1 MNIALIAHDKKK
13 GLMVE
18 FCLAYKS
25 ILAKHTLVATG
36 TTGCLVEEATGLK
49 VTRFLPGREGGEE
62 QIAAR
67 IAYNEIDMV
76 LSFRDPFAQTY
87 EPDMQ
92 SLLKLCDMHTVPL
105 ATNVATA
112 EALIHSLARGDL
124 DYRNNLHGTDSKL
137 D

>member
-1 MNIALIAHDKKK
+1 MNIAFIAHDKKK
-13 GLMVE
+13 DLMVE

-25 ILAKHTLVATG
+25 VLAKHTLLATG
-36 TTGCLVEEATGLK
+36 ITGGLIEEATGLK
-49 VTRFLPGREGGEE
+49 VNRFLPGREGGSE

-76 LSFRDPFAQTY
+76 LSFRDPFAQSY

-112 EALIHSLARGDL
+112 EALIHSLSRGDL
-124 DYRNNLHGTDSKL
+124 DYRNIMRENNGSF
-137 D
+137 

>member
-13 GLMVE
+13 SLMVE

-25 ILAKHTLVATG
+25 VLSKHKIVATG
-36 TTGCLVEEATGLK
+36 TTGSLVKEATGLE
-49 VTRFLPGREGGEE
+49 VSRFLPGSEGGVE

-67 IAYNEIDMV
+67 IAYNEVDMV
-76 LSFRDPFAQTY
+76 LMFRDPFAQAY

-92 SLLKLCDMHTVPL
+92 SLLKLCDMNTVPL

-112 EALIHSLARGDL
+112 EALIHSLSRGDL
-124 DYRNNLHGTDSKL
+124 DYL
-137 D
+137 DIIRGKKEHL

>member
-13 GLMVE
+13 DLMVE

-25 ILAKHTLVATG
+25 VLAKHTLLATG
-36 TTGCLVEEATGLK
+36 ITGGLIEEAKGLK
-49 VTRFLPGREGGEE
+49 VNRFRPGREGGSE

-76 LSFRDPFAQTY
+76 LSFRDPFAQSY

-112 EALIHSLARGDL
+112 EALIHSLSRGDL
-124 DYRNNLHGTDSKL
+124 DYRTIMRENNGKF
-137 D
+137 

>member
-13 GLMVE
+13 DLMVE

-25 ILAKHTLVATG
+25 VLAKHTLLATG
-36 TTGCLVEEATGLK
+36 ITGGLIEEATGLK
-49 VTRFLPGREGGEE
+49 INRFLPGREGGSE

-76 LSFRDPFAQTY
+76 LSFRDPFAQSY

-124 DYRNNLHGTDSKL
+124 DYRTIMRENNGKF
-137 D
+137 

>member
-13 GLMVE
+13 DLMVE

-25 ILAKHTLVATG
+25 VLAKHTLLATG
-36 TTGCLVEEATGLK
+36 ITGGLIEEATGLK
-49 VTRFLPGREGGEE
+49 VNRFLPGREGGPE

-76 LSFRDPFAQTY
+76 LSFRDPFAQSY

-92 SLLKLCDMHTVPL
+92 SLFKLCDMHTVPL

-112 EALIHSLARGDL
+112 EALIHSLSRGDL
-124 DYRNNLHGTDSKL
+124 DYRTIMRENNGKF
-137 D
+137 

>member
-13 GLMVE
+13 GLMTE

-25 ILAKHTLVATG
+25 VLAKHTLLATG
-36 TTGCLVEEATGLK
+36 TTGSLVEEATGLK
-49 VTRFLPGREGGEE
+49 VKRFLPGREGGSE

-76 LSFRDPFAQTY
+76 LSFRDPFAQSY

-92 SLLKLCDMHTVPL
+92 SLFKLCDMHTVPL

-112 EALIHSLARGDL
+112 EALIHSLSRGDL
-124 DYRNNLHGTDSKL
+124 DYRDYMRENGGKF
-137 D
+137 

>member
-13 GLMVE
+13 DLMVE

-25 ILAKHTLVATG
+25 VLAKHTLLATG
-36 TTGCLVEEATGLK
+36 ITGGLIEEATGLK
-49 VTRFLPGREGGEE
+49 VNRFLPGREGGSE

-76 LSFRDPFAQTY
+76 LSFRDPFAQSY

-92 SLLKLCDMHTVPL
+92 SLFKLCDMHTVPL

-112 EALIHSLARGDL
+112 EALIHSLSRGDL
-124 DYRNNLHGTDSKL
+124 DYRTIMRESNGSF
-137 D
+137 

>member
-1 MNIALIAHDKKK
+1 MRIALIAHDKKK
-13 GLMVE
+13 DLMVE

-25 ILAKHTLVATG
+25 VLAKHTLLATG
-36 TTGCLVEEATGLK
+36 ITGGLIEEATGLK
-49 VTRFLPGREGGEE
+49 VNRFLPGREGGSE

-76 LSFRDPFAQTY
+76 LSFRDPFAQSY

-112 EALIHSLARGDL
+112 EALIHSLSRGDL
-124 DYRNNLHGTDSKL
+124 DYRTIMRENNGKF
-137 D
+137 

>member
-13 GLMVE
+13 DLMVE

-25 ILAKHTLVATG
+25 VLAKHTLLATG
-36 TTGCLVEEATGLK
+36 ITGGLNEEATGLK
-49 VTRFLPGREGGEE
+49 VNRFLPGREGGSE

-76 LSFRDPFAQTY
+76 LSFRDPFAQSY

-92 SLLKLCDMHTVPL
+92 SLFKLCDMHTVPL

-112 EALIHSLARGDL
+112 EALIHSLSRGDL
-124 DYRNNLHGTDSKL
+124 DYRTIMRESNGSF
-137 D
+137 

>member
-13 GLMVE
+13 DLMVE

-25 ILAKHTLVATG
+25 VLAKHTLLATG
-36 TTGCLVEEATGLK
+36 ITGGLIEEATGLK
-49 VTRFLPGREGGEE
+49 VNRFLPGREGGSE

-76 LSFRDPFAQTY
+76 LSFRDPFAQSY

-124 DYRNNLHGTDSKL
+124 DYRTIMRENSGII
-137 D
+137 

>member
-1 MNIALIAHDKKK
+1 MNIAFIAHDKKK
-13 GLMVE
+13 DLMVE

-25 ILAKHTLVATG
+25 VLAKHTLVATG
-36 TTGCLVEEATGLK
+36 ITGGLIEEATGLK
-49 VTRFLPGREGGEE
+49 VNRFLPGSEGGTE

-76 LSFRDPFAQTY
+76 LSFRDPFAQSY

-92 SLLKLCDMHTVPL
+92 SLYKLCDMHTVPL

-112 EALIHSLARGDL
+112 EALIHSLSRGDL
-124 DYRNNLHGTDSKL
+124 DYRTILRETNGML
-137 D
+137 

>member
-13 GLMVE
+13 DLMVE

-25 ILAKHTLVATG
+25 VLAKHTLLATG
-36 TTGCLVEEATGLK
+36 ITGGLIEEATGLK
-49 VTRFLPGREGGEE
+49 VNRFLPGREGGSE

-76 LSFRDPFAQTY
+76 LSFRDPFAQNY

-92 SLLKLCDMHTVPL
+92 SLFKLCDMHTVPL

-112 EALIHSLARGDL
+112 EALIHSLSRGDL
-124 DYRNNLHGTDSKL
+124 DYRTIMRENNGKF
-137 D
+137 